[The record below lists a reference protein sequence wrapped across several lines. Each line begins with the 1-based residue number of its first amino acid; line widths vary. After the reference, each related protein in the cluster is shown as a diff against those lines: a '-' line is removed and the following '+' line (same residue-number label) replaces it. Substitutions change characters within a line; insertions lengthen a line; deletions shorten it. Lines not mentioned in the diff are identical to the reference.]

1 MLNRLGVI
9 PSPITYRTKFP
20 DIAQFNSPENAHSI
34 FVTYE

>member
-9 PSPITYRTKFP
+9 PPPITNRTKFP
-20 DIAQFNSPENAHSI
+20 DIAHFNSPENAHSI